1 LNRWHSGAVFVLAM
15 MLGCASTAPV
25 VDVDPNRG
33 LAPVEVETYSLVVER
48 MPGFLVPFM
57 RDELVA
63 ALAARGVEEVGSGG
77 DVEFRLVFEQV
88 TLLEGDVPARDKFE
102 GTIAPEE
109 ASRFLARVELIALMP
124 GKSVPI
130 RVGAISRVHTVTAGV
145 YMHARAHAAIRRGF
159 DELLDGFVAAGAAT
173 SP

>member
-1 LNRWHSGAVFVLAM
+1 MNRWHSGAAFVLAT

-33 LAPVEVETYSLVVER
+33 LVPVEVRTYALVVER

-63 ALAARGVEEVGSGG
+63 ALAARGAEEVGSGG

-88 TLLEGDVPARDKFE
+88 TLLEGDVPPRDEFE
-102 GTIAPEE
+102 GTIAPED
-109 ASRFLARVELIALMP
+109 ASRFLARVELIALLP

-130 RVGAISRVHTVTAGV
+130 RVGRISRVHTVTAGV
-145 YMHARAHAAIRRGF
+145 YMHERAHAAIRRGF
-159 DELLDGFVAAGAAT
+159 DELLDGFLAGGVVT